1 MASSQVN
8 LFTLIH
14 EHSTYDGLRFN
25 PIFVIPIPESIPEF
39 PIRNLQQS
47 TPIVRIPG
55 RRTGFGSAKHQP
67 TTRTPP
73 RIPIRGFRQVS
84 FLRLICLTGL
94 VPPFDGSIPSDAL
107 SLEEIRR
114 SASRP
119 LAVFPECTT
128 SNGRGILR
136 FASVFQKNV
145 PVKTHQI
152 FVMSVR

>member
-1 MASSQVN
+1 MTSPLN
-8 LFTLIH
+8 MP
-14 EHSTYDGLRFN
+14 RFN

-39 PIRNLQQS
+39 PIQNLQEA
-47 TPIVRIPG
+47 TPIVRTGG
-55 RRTGFGSAKHQP
+55 RRPGFIPAKYQP
-67 TTRTPP
+67 TITTPP

-84 FLRLICLTGL
+84 LLRLICMTGL
-94 VPPFDGSIPSDAL
+94 VPPFGRSIPSDAL
-107 SLEEIRR
+107 SLEEIRQ

-136 FASVFQKNV
+136 FASVFQQNV
-145 PVKTHQI
+145 PVKKHQV